1 MLNDQTNMCQLS
13 PMKFFRNGI
22 VYWWGKLVMKKA
34 LFLFELTG
42 SPYSTKFVE
51 EMDSKK
57 KEEEEEMGNQ
67 SSKSEPIDDKLKR
80 IAWVGIDEE
89 SDDQSTRSFDLEILR
104 EVIYTSGVEL
114 IREFEQDQIM
124 DIL

>member
-1 MLNDQTNMCQLS
+1 M
-13 PMKFFRNGI
+13 
-22 VYWWGKLVMKKA
+22 
-34 LFLFELTG
+34 
-42 SPYSTKFVE
+42 TKQPKN
-51 EMDSKK
+51 SKGTIAG
-57 KEEEEEMGNQ
+57 M
-67 SSKSEPIDDKLKR
+67 PLLRTDDKLKR

-89 SDDQSTRSFDLEILR
+89 SDDQSTRRFDLEILR